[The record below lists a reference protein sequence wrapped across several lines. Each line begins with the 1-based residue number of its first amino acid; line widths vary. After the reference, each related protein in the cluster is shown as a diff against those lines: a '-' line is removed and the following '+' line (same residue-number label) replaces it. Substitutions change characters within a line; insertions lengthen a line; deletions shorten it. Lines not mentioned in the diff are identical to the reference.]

1 MEPLLLDMDSI
12 EVLQGVLD
20 HYNAKIGFFAE
31 GPDKDLFTVN
41 LAYMQGRIPVAYAA
55 AESTKLT
62 VIRDKQ
68 QYFITNMDDMIKFV
82 NKHQHP
88 HF

>member
-1 MEPLLLDMDSI
+1 MEPLLLDMDSAEI
-12 EVLQGVLD
+12 LQGVLD

-41 LAYMQGRIPVAYAA
+41 LAFMQGKIPVAYTF
-55 AESTKLT
+55 AEQAKLT
-62 VIRDKQ
+62 VLRDKK

-82 NKHQHP
+82 KKH
-88 HF
+88 